1 MPVIIVVNSDVSA
14 AAGEKAHGILC
25 QTICDPDILVND
37 KYVIPVESE
46 GKVKIVKYYIHKFV
60 FDMKFETDEEFK
72 RICGLITN
80 IITKYNHNIRDGAG
94 TSVAGRGYFTAFGC
108 KEINNI
114 NLIIRDPSK
123 YLLERS
129 QNNFNLFNIKNF
141 TRYTDSTKFENI
153 NNIVKTIEFTDVCGG
168 KFQENKMI
176 VNDDRDAI
184 IAKQVL
190 DQIAGVGKHDLKYEE
205 ININYNYRDLSDIFK
220 VSKHT
225 ECENT
230 TDIKSTKDNGNA
242 DKCESSSSSSSSSS
256 SVDDK
261 KPEENSCVTEFKEM
275 KQTLAMLV
283 DKFEKLAQQ
292 NQSK

>member
-14 AAGEKAHGILC
+14 ASGEKAHGILC
-25 QTICDPDILVND
+25 QTICDSDILVND
-37 KYVIPVESE
+37 KYVIPVEIE

-94 TSVAGRGYFTAFGC
+94 SAVAGKGYYVAFASR
-108 KEINNI
+108 ELNDVEP
-114 NLIIRDPSK
+114 IIHEPSK
-123 YLLERS
+123 YKIEQLS
-129 QNNFNLFNIKNF
+129 NAFNLFNVRNF
-141 TRYTDSTKFENI
+141 TRYADSTRFEHI
-153 NNIVKTIEFTDVCGG
+153 NNIIKTIDFTDVSGG

-176 VNDDRDAI
+176 VSDDRDAI

-205 ININYNYRDLSDIFK
+205 MNINYNYRDLSDIFK

-230 TDIKSTKDNGNA
+230 KDTTNNDNE
-242 DKCESSSSSSSSSS
+242 DKCESSSSSSSPP

-261 KPEENSCVTEFKEM
+261 KPEETSCVSEFKEM